1 MLDLIFDAIGAFVDF
16 IGKIISTFINGIMS
30 LQEHVVDYFR
40 GLRLRKGHDTPFVGD
55 AKKQQLKDML
65 HKAPVKNVS
74 IFEAT
79 YNEDTDEISNYRFLE
94 ADEIDNDI
102 RSILENETLVVLS

>member
-40 GLRLRKGHDTPFVGD
+40 GLRLRKGIETVFLGN
-55 AKKQQLKDML
+55 ANKQQFKDL
-65 HKAPVKNVS
+65 LRKAPVKKVGL
-74 IFEAT
+74 FEAT
-79 YNEDTDEISNYRFLE
+79 YNEDTDEIGNYRFLE
-94 ADEIDNDI
+94 ADEMDDKI
-102 RSILENETLVVLS
+102 RSVLGNETLVVLS